1 MILRLDTDWT
11 VCLYPILRINEHNG
25 LITNHNEYNETLLWT
40 VGLYLILSSVVK
52 FPRTSCQVKLST
64 IYTSIIIWKSNVY
77 FKKTIKNYNLF
88 TDWIFVF
95 I

>member
-11 VCLYPILRINEHNG
+11 VCLYPILRINEHHG

-40 VGLYLILSSVVK
+40 FGLYLILSSDVK
-52 FPRTSCQVKLST
+52 LARTSCQVKLST

-77 FKKTIKNYNLF
+77 FKKTIKNINLF